1 MISKQVEACIR
12 RALLHAYR
20 QRHVYATVEHLLLS
34 LTEDDEV
41 GELLRVCG
49 CDIEQLCQEMEQHM
63 AQHVPIVK
71 EGNNDFDVITTS
83 AFQRVMHQ
91 AYLQTR
97 AADREEISS
106 AHVLVALF
114 SENESHAVYSLK
126 RQNITRIAIQIAL
139 SNSNLSQPAAKPSP
153 PPPDDKND
161 KKEPAEV
168 GGEEAKV
175 AADNRPDP
183 LAAFTVNLN
192 ARAEAGEI
200 DPLIGRTE
208 ELTRIMQILCRRR
221 KNNPLL
227 VGDAGVGKTHLAEGL
242 ALQIVNGKVPAVLAG
257 YTLYALDMGTLLAGS
272 RFRGDFEARLK
283 NVLKRLQEEPNSI
296 LFIDEIHTIIGA
308 GSTNNGSLDASNL
321 LKPILASG
329 HLRCIGSTTHEE
341 YRGIFQK
348 DQALN
353 RRFQKIDIQ
362 EPSMAE
368 TLAILKGL
376 KRRYEE
382 HHNVRYNDEA
392 LQAAAEL
399 SNRHITDRRHPDSAI
414 DVIDEAG
421 AAMQLLPT
429 TGRRQRSKRI
439 VTQQE
444 IEAVV
449 ARIARVPP
457 RSVSQDDRSALHH
470 LPEALRQSLFGQDQ
484 AVEQMCDTLRLAR
497 AGLGH
502 PERPIGSFLFSGPTG
517 VGKTE
522 LARLLA
528 QELGIKLLRFDMSEY
543 MERHTV
549 SRLIGA
555 PPGYVGFDQGG
566 LLTEA
571 VVKNPHAVLLLDEI
585 EKAHPDLFNLLLQVM
600 DHGKLTDNNGRQADF
615 RTIILIM
622 TTNAGAAD
630 LDRPAFGFIAQDRQG
645 DEMKEIK
652 RFFAP
657 EFRNRLD
664 AIIPFSSL
672 SHESLLKIVDK
683 FLSALQQQ
691 LQPKNV
697 TLEVQESARTWL
709 AEHGHDPL
717 HGARPMDR
725 LIRDRIRKPV
735 SQELLFG
742 CLTQGGRIVL
752 SAEAGTLALDYSGA
766 AA

>member
-1 MISKQVEACIR
+1 MISKEVEACIR

-20 QRHVYATVEHLLLS
+20 QKHIYATVEHLLLS
-34 LTEDDEV
+34 LTEDVEAA
-41 GELLRVCG
+41 GLLKLCG
-49 CDIEQLCQEMEQHM
+49 CNLEQLCQEVEQHI
-63 AQHVPIVK
+63 AQHVPVVK
-71 EGNNDFDVITTS
+71 NGSDDFDVTTTS

-91 AYLQTR
+91 AYLQTHS
-97 AADREEISS
+97 AGKEEITSG
-106 AHVLVALF
+106 HVLVALF
-114 SENESHAVYSLK
+114 SEKESHAVYSLR
-126 RQNITRIAIQIAL
+126 RQNITRLNVQMAM
-139 SNSNLSQPAAKPSP
+139 SHSLSQAHAAEHKKDSAETGDTAEEVRP
-153 PPPDDKND
+153 ND
-161 KKEPAEV
+161 T
-168 GGEEAKV
+168 G
-175 AADNRPDP
+175 RTDP
-183 LAAFTVNLN
+183 LALFTVNLN
-192 ARAEAGEI
+192 DRAQAGEI
-200 DPLIGRTE
+200 DPLIGRE
-208 ELTRIMQILCRRR
+208 EEMTRVMQILCRRR

-242 ALQIVNGKVPAVLAG
+242 ALQIVGGKVPEVLKNH
-257 YTLYALDMGTLLAGS
+257 TLFALDMGALLAGS

-283 NVLKRLQEEPNSI
+283 HVLKRLQEEPNSI

-308 GSTNNGSLDASNL
+308 GATNGGSLDASNL

-329 HLRCIGSTTHEE
+329 RLRCIGSTTHEE

-362 EPSMAE
+362 ETSQEE

-376 KRRYEE
+376 KKHYEQ
-382 HHNVRYNDEA
+382 HHHVRYSDEA
-392 LQAAAEL
+392 LQAATEL
-399 SNRHITDRRHPDSAI
+399 SSRHITDRRHPDSAI

-421 AAMQLLPT
+421 AALQLLPST
-429 TGRRQRSKRI
+429 TRRGSRSRKL
-439 VTQQE
+439 VTQHE
-444 IEAVV
+444 IETVI
-449 ARIARVPP
+449 ARIARIPP
-457 RSVSQDDRSALHH
+457 RSVSQDDRSALQR
-470 LPEALRQSLFGQDQ
+470 LPQNLRQSLFGQDQ
-484 AVEQMCDTLRLAR
+484 AIDQMCDTLRLAR

-502 PERPIGSFLFSGPTG
+502 PEKPIGSFLFSGPTG

-571 VVKNPHAVLLLDEI
+571 IVKNPHAVLLLDEI

-615 RTIILIM
+615 RTVILIM

-630 LDRPAFGFIAQDRQG
+630 LDRPDVGFIAQNRRG

-664 AIIPFSSL
+664 AIIPFSPL
-672 SHESLLKIVDK
+672 SRDSLLKVVDK
-683 FLSALQQQ
+683 FLLLLQQQ
-691 LQPKNV
+691 LQVKKV
-697 TLEVQESARTWL
+697 TLEVRENARVWL
-709 AEHGHDPL
+709 ADHGHDPA

-725 LIRDRIRKPV
+725 LIRDQIRKPV
-735 SQELLFG
+735 AVELLFG
-742 CLTQGGRIVL
+742 CLSQGGTVTLHADEGSL
-752 SAEAGTLALDYSGA
+752 SLHYQGA
-766 AA
+766 VA